1 MQYDS
6 SNLERVIYSR
16 GIPGPNDVA
25 EQFHESSK
33 LSRATISDDL
43 SGAARIQRSTELQAM
58 TSRSARSYPHRPA
71 ISLPDPAPLHNSF
84 HDVSTR
90 RRSANGFRDG
100 PVTAQS
106 VSDVLHHSY
115 RAVPEDGT
123 RTPKRPS
130 PSAGALYPLDIFLL
144 NLNDG
149 GTIPGESC
157 LYYDPMRHQLAHI
170 TDVERPAVHEA
181 LGSSDLAQDVG
192 MVVVI
197 TAMFARSRIKYGTR
211 GARFCYIEAGHLA
224 QSIVLAAEAAGL
236 SARTYGGFFDD
247 AITALIPGLDGV
259 DSAPV
264 HAVLLGPRD

>member
-6 SNLERVIYSR
+6 SNLESVIYAR
-16 GIPGPNDVA
+16 GIPGANDVA
-25 EQFHESSK
+25 EQFYESSK

-43 SGAARIQRSTELQAM
+43 SGAARIQRSVELQAM
-58 TSRSARSYPHRPA
+58 TSRGARAYPHRPTVL
-71 ISLPDPAPLHNSF
+71 LPDPIPLHTSF

-115 RAVPEDGT
+115 RATPADGAP
-123 RTPKRPS
+123 PKRVS

-144 NLNDG
+144 NLHDA
-149 GTIPGESC
+149 GTIPAESC
-157 LYYDPMRHQLAHI
+157 LYYDPIRHQLAHI
-170 TDVERPAVHEA
+170 TNAKRDAVYEA
-181 LGSSDLAQDVG
+181 LGSSDLAEGVG
-192 MVVVI
+192 LVMVI

-247 AITALIPGLDGV
+247 AVTALIPGLDGV